1 MENENRNNDLYSTD
15 DSMENINSGL
25 NDETDDIEDD
35 GILKLRKPYTF
46 EGKVY
51 TEIDL
56 TALAD
61 MTVADLKAVARFA
74 GKTASG
80 DLAPEVSLAYAI
92 ALTSRKCG
100 LPMEFFDGLP
110 ASEGMRIKNRVMGF
124 LFGLE

>member
-1 MENENRNNDLYSTD
+1 MENENRSNDLYSTD
-15 DSMENINSGL
+15 DSMENIDPGL

-74 GKTASG
+74 GKPASG
-80 DLAPEVSLAYAI
+80 DLAPEVSFAYAI
-92 ALTSRKCG
+92 ALASRKCG
-100 LPMEFFDGLP
+100 LPMEFFDRLP

-124 LFGLE
+124 LLGLE